1 MYGSDPKDVFYYIT
15 LYNENYPMPPKPATK
30 GIDEQIVRG
39 LYRFDKVRGGTQR
52 ATILFSGSTHG
63 VARAA
68 ATELLERYDV
78 GVELWSATSYKA
90 LREQAIDTERWN
102 RLHPTK
108 SPRIPY
114 VAEQLGRSMG
124 PIVAVSDFM
133 RIVPEQ
139 IARFVP
145 GRPFMVLGTDGM
157 GRSDTREALRSHF
170 EIDLP
175 HLVTAVLYE
184 LAKSGAISRSIVDEA
199 IAHYGVDPD
208 KFSPLHS

>member
-1 MYGSDPKDVFYYIT
+1 MCSSD
-15 LYNENYPMPPKPATK
+15 
-30 GIDEQIVRG
+30 
-39 LYRFDKVRGGTQR
+39 
-52 ATILFSGSTHG
+52 
-63 VARAA
+63 
-68 ATELLERYDV
+68 
-78 GVELWSATSYKA
+78 
-90 LREQAIDTERWN
+90 LRV
-102 RLHPTK
+102 
-108 SPRIPY
+108 PY
-114 VAEQLGRSMG
+114 VAEALGRSMG

-145 GRPFMVLGTDGM
+145 GRPFAVLGTDGM

-184 LAKSGAISRSIVDEA
+184 LAKTGAVTRATVDSA
-199 IAHYGVDPD
+199 IAHYGLDPE